1 MRPLTTVHLDPGS
14 AEDVSESLLETIRGF
29 LRAGKSIAVTV
40 VEEDAALSPQQA
52 GRLLGFSRQHV
63 VRLIEAGELEAERLP
78 NSRYWKVPRRAIEE
92 FGRKR
97 EAAEER
103 AATLSRDLDR
113 LGAPLE

>member
-1 MRPLTTVHLDPGS
+1 MTTIHLGPGS
-14 AEDVSESLLETIRGF
+14 EQDAPLSLLETIQGF

-40 VEEDAALSPQQA
+40 VEEDALLSPQQA
-52 GRLLGFSRQHV
+52 AQLLGFSRQHV
-63 VRLIEAGELEAERLP
+63 VRLIEAGELEGERMP
-78 NSRYWKVPRRAIEE
+78 NSLYWKLPRRSIEE

>member
-1 MRPLTTVHLDPGS
+1 MRPLTTVHLAPDS
-14 AEDVSESLLETIRGF
+14 SEDVSESLLETIRGF

-40 VEEDAALSPQQA
+40 VEEDAAVSPQQA

-63 VRLIEAGELEAERLP
+63 VRLIEAGELEAERMP
-78 NSRYWKVPRRAIEE
+78 NSRYWNVPRRAVEE

-103 AATLSRDLDR
+103 AAALLRDLDR

>member
-1 MRPLTTVHLDPGS
+1 MRPLTTIHLDPSS
-14 AEDVSESLLETIRGF
+14 AQDVSESLLETIRGF

-40 VEEDAALSPQQA
+40 VEEDASLSPQQA
-52 GRLLGFSRQHV
+52 GLLLGFSRQHV
-63 VRLIEAGELEAERLP
+63 VRLIEAGELEGERMP
-78 NSRYWKVPRRAIEE
+78 NSLYWKVPRRAIEE